1 CRKKHLKCSEGT
13 TCTNC
18 TLHSLECVYIKPLKK
33 RGPRTVNR
41 STYVFESNFGDTEEH
56 SLTSTGHQF
65 SSPTPSYVIE
75 ESLQIQTNFVH
86 DQEYIDTI
94 YAMSNNYMAVNF
106 SSTSFLPNNYYYSS
120 IASNL
125 DYL

>member
-1 CRKKHLKCSEGT
+1 
-13 TCTNC
+13 
-18 TLHSLECVYIKPLKK
+18 IKQ
-33 RGPRTVNR
+33 
-41 STYVFESNFGDTEEH
+41 EH

-65 SSPTPSYVIE
+65 SSPTSSYIIE
-75 ESLQIQTNFVH
+75 ESLQIQSNFVH

-94 YAMSNNYMAVNF
+94 YAMSNNYMHIDF
-106 SSTSFLPNNYYYSS
+106 SSTSFSPNNYSSSS

>member
-41 STYVFESNFGDTEEH
+41 LTYVFESNFGDTASIEQEH
-56 SLTSTGHQF
+56 SLISTGHQF

-75 ESLQIQTNFVH
+75 ESQQTQSNFVH
-86 DQEYIDTI
+86 DQEYFDDI
-94 YAMSNNYMAVNF
+94 YAMSNNYMPVNF
-106 SSTSFLPNNYYYSS
+106 MLPSSEF
-120 IASNL
+120 
-125 DYL
+125 